1 MKLFFFIDN
10 LTHASA
16 LIDDD
21 LGRISKTKLDKTV
34 GLSQFK
40 WDLEKKVRT
49 KRSLM

>member
-1 MKLFFFIDN
+1 MV
-10 LTHASA
+10 THASAFA